1 MESIKNYG
9 NEKVY
14 QLPIGD
20 FGKRK
25 RIVNKT
31 QIVGIYDLVGFSS
44 LNSNREL
51 VSTVKIMETQIE
63 LVLSPRFTWGAT
75 TIEGEEP
82 ENDIW
87 LSSTGD
93 GYIVAFSQGM
103 NDFEALKILT
113 EIHSAIRK
121 RNGVKL
127 GINRGENYLINDL
140 NDRVN
145 LVGWGINLAARALD
159 FAQTNQIICTE
170 YFSKPLFNTY
180 GDKINGEIMIDVGIQ
195 TIKTSKLRLY
205 NYYSNG
211 KFGASLTSEQKNN
224 RTAK

>member
-44 LNSNREL
+44 LDSNREL

-93 GYIVAFSQGM
+93 VY
-103 NDFEALKILT
+103 
-113 EIHSAIRK
+113 
-121 RNGVKL
+121 
-127 GINRGENYLINDL
+127 
-140 NDRVN
+140 RV
-145 LVGWGINLAARALD
+145 RLD
-159 FAQTNQIICTE
+159 FWV
-170 YFSKPLFNTY
+170 Y
-180 GDKINGEIMIDVGIQ
+180 
-195 TIKTSKLRLY
+195 
-205 NYYSNG
+205 
-211 KFGASLTSEQKNN
+211 
-224 RTAK
+224 

>member
-44 LNSNREL
+44 SDSNREL
-51 VSTVKIMETQIE
+51 VSIVRIMETQIE

-103 NDFEALKILT
+103 NDFEALQILT

-159 FAQTNQIICTE
+159 FAQKNQIICTE
-170 YFSKPLFNTY
+170 SFSKP
-180 GDKINGEIMIDVGIQ
+180 
-195 TIKTSKLRLY
+195 
-205 NYYSNG
+205 
-211 KFGASLTSEQKNN
+211 
-224 RTAK
+224 